1 MKLNK
6 FPKYLLK
13 YVNTD
18 ELFLYLIVFQQ
29 NYIKKKI
36 KNIDKNFFYSNKLEI
51 NYKHRISSFF
61 QF

>member
-29 NYIKKKI
+29 NYIK
-36 KNIDKNFFYSNKLEI
+36 NIIYLYT
-51 NYKHRISSFF
+51 YKYFSYII
-61 QF
+61 